1 MADVSVVAITRLTIA
16 DSSRQPVTWL
26 MTALSLVLIG
36 LSAVFGMF
44 NFESADRL
52 RMLCTAGVAV
62 AVVHGLFLG
71 VVLAST
77 TVHDELAQRT
87 ALTLFAKPVGRGGF
101 LVGKALGVWLVVAAT
116 SLVIAAAHA
125 AVVAW
130 AADSGFE
137 FGGAPGADHHGHD
150 HGGDGDLAV
159 PWLALAVAHLLGL
172 CHAGA
177 LATLAAGLAPR
188 LPLAL
193 NIVACF
199 AVFVLGHLLAGD
211 SALVV
216 PALALF
222 NVDDR
227 LGRGEAPGASYVLG
241 CGVYA
246 GTYAA
251 ACLFLAL
258 AAFKRQDLS

>member
-1 MADVSVVAITRLTIA
+1 MADVSFAAIARLTIA

-26 MTALSLVLIG
+26 MTLLSLALVG

-44 NFESADRL
+44 NFETADRL

-77 TVHDELAQRT
+77 SVHDELAQRT
-87 ALTLFAKPVGRGGF
+87 ALTLFAKPVGRGAF

-116 SLVIAAAHA
+116 TLVVAAAHV

-137 FGGAPGADHHGHD
+137 FSGGGDHDHHGH
-150 HGGDGDLAV
+150 HGEAGLGV
-159 PWLALAVAHLLGL
+159 PWAALAVAHLLAL

-199 AVFVLGHLLAGD
+199 AVFVLGHLLAGG
-211 SALVV
+211 SALIV

-227 LGRGEAPGASYVLG
+227 LGRGEAPGAGYVIG

-246 GTYAA
+246 VTYAA